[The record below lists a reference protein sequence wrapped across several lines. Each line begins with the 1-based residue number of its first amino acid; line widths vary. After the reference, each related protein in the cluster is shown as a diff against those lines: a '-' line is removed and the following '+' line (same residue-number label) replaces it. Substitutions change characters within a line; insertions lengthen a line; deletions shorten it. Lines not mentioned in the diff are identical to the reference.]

1 MDFFQTK
8 LKMQDKVSSTHGTLW
23 TSGELPMNKFIT
35 FEGVEGSGKST
46 QVRLLGEYLIQNNI
60 PVLMTLEPSGT
71 PIGRKIGDI
80 LFNRGHQAMCPE
92 TELLLFCAAR
102 AQHVREVVWPALKDG
117 KYVLCDRFSDATFA
131 YQAAG
136 RGLDPDFVKTINDYC
151 ALQLKPELTLLFDL
165 PVETGLQ
172 RAGRRDAQLK
182 DPSAA
187 DRFEQEKLDFHNR
200 VRQGYLN
207 LSLADPGRFRVI
219 DAARAVDV
227 IAKDVRRHVLEF
239 INGQS

>member
-1 MDFFQTK
+1 
-8 LKMQDKVSSTHGTLW
+8 
-23 TSGELPMNKFIT
+23 MNKLIT

-46 QVRLLGEYLIQNNI
+46 QMKLLGEYLMENNI
-60 PVLMTLEPSGT
+60 PVVLTQEPSGT

-102 AQHVREVVWPALKDG
+102 AQHVKEVVQPALKNR

-136 RGLDPDFVKTINDYC
+136 RGLDPVFVKTINDYC
-151 ALQLKPELTLLFDL
+151 SQQLKPGLTLLFDL

-172 RAGRRDAQLK
+172 RAGRRDAALQ
-182 DPSAA
+182 DPSSA
-187 DRFEQEKLDFHNR
+187 DRFEKEENDFHHR
-200 VRQGYLN
+200 VRQGYHRLC
-207 LSLADPGRFRVI
+207 SADPGRFRVI
-219 DAARAVDV
+219 DASRTVDV
-227 IAKDVRRHVLEF
+227 IALDVRRLVMDF
-239 INGQS
+239 INTQR